1 MKRKGALACLLFF
14 CSTLISGTALAEN
27 QPLYKYTKNAEGTLG
42 YDTKSPVPFYENAT
56 EFVTLPSTYSQP
68 KHQFKSTWVATIA
81 NLNMPQPT
89 SEADFKA
96 SYLERLQTLSDWN
109 MNAMIFQVRP
119 LLDAWY
125 PSELN
130 PWSEFLSGSQGTDP
144 GYDPLKWM
152 IDVTHEAGM
161 EYHAWFNP
169 YRVTNTKLSD
179 QSTLDKLKM
188 SKDEVLALSTS
199 EQVLKLKEAGILA
212 PNNYAAQH
220 PENVL
225 MFDEKLFLNP
235 GIPEV
240 QSYVIDSMKE
250 VVENYDIDAIH
261 FDDYFY
267 PYRITVGEDNVFFGD
282 KNEDQAT
289 FEKYGKG
296 YTDIEEWRRDNI
308 THLVSGVKSM
318 LDSHNKNK
326 QKAVQFGISPFGIW
340 EHKTNDSRGSNTP
353 TTSSQSYSS
362 SIFADTY
369 KWVKEE
375 TVDYIIPQ
383 IYWSFDQKAAP
394 YGELTRWWNNVAEG
408 SHSQVYVGHANYKHA
423 TNGGWEVAWLNPE
436 EIPNQMKFNQQYDNI
451 DGSVLFSYN
460 DLIPSDI
467 PSLADNLKERNQAKN
482 QAIELL
488 KNEYFSTP
496 SLVPEKPWL
505 SHQAIS
511 APISMNLVQAK
522 NQATLTWKDQAAN
535 QTRYF
540 VVYKGT
546 GTAEEVTA
554 NPGNIVKRLFKKQ
567 DQAEFSFVSEND
579 KEGTSYYV
587 TAVDAAGVESEPT
600 KIVVPEV
607 VPDEKKTTGKI
618 TVSYLTED
626 KKQLTKENLVL
637 EGEIDTPYKT
647 EAKEFAGYELVE
659 TPKNAT
665 GKFTEQEQNVVYIYR
680 TKTSTSTTEETKIST
695 TSTTEKKAAGND
707 ETTKPTGKS
716 FPSTGESTNHW
727 LTLAGIFLLGFSVK
741 YFFSK
746 KRSQITKS

>member
-1 MKRKGALACLLFF
+1 MKRKGALVCLMCF
-14 CSTLISGTALAEN
+14 CFALIPSTTLAEN
-27 QPLYKYTKNAEGTLG
+27 QPLYKYTKNTDGTLG
-42 YDTKSPVPFYENAT
+42 YDTSVPVPFYKDAT
-56 EFVTLPSTYSQP
+56 EFVTIPSTYNQP

-81 NLNMPQPT
+81 NLNMPKPKN
-89 SEADFKA
+89 EADFKA
-96 SYLERLQTLSDWN
+96 NYLERLQTLSDWN

-130 PWSEFLSGSQGTDP
+130 PWSEFLSGSQGADP

-152 IDVTHEAGM
+152 VDVTHEAGM

-169 YRVTNTKLSD
+169 YRITNTKLTA
-179 QSTLDKLKM
+179 QSTLDKLTM
-188 SKDEVLALSTS
+188 SKEEILALSTS
-199 EQVLKLKEAGILA
+199 EQVVKLKEAGILA

-240 QSYVIDSMKE
+240 QNYVIESMKE
-250 VVENYDIDAIH
+250 VVENYDVDAIH

-267 PYRITVGEDNVFFGD
+267 PYRISVDGKNVSFGE

-289 FEKYGKG
+289 FETYGKG
-296 YTDIEEWRRDNI
+296 YTTIEDWRRDNI

-318 LDSHNKNK
+318 LDTHNKTH

-340 EHKTNDSRGSNTP
+340 EHKANDSRGSNTP
-353 TTSSQSYSS
+353 TGSSQSYSG

-383 IYWSFDQKAAP
+383 IYWSFDQAAAP
-394 YGELTRWWNNVAEG
+394 YGELTSWWNNVAKD

-451 DGSVLFSYN
+451 AGSVLFSYN
-460 DLIPSDI
+460 DLIPADI

-482 QAIELL
+482 QSIELL
-488 KNEYFSTP
+488 KKEYFSIP
-496 SLVPEKPWL
+496 SLVPEKAWL

-511 APISMNLVQAK
+511 APLSINLVQGT
-522 NQATLTWKDQAAN
+522 NQTTMFWKDQQGN
-535 QTRYF
+535 PTRYF

-546 GTAEEVTA
+546 GSAEEVTA
-554 NPGNIVKRLFKKQ
+554 KPKNIVKRLFKKQ
-567 DQAEFSFVSEND
+567 DQADFSFVDEKNQ
-579 KEGTSYYV
+579 EGASYYV
-587 TAVDAAGVESEPT
+587 TAIDAAGVESVPT
-600 KIVVPEV
+600 KVTVPE
-607 VPDEKKTTGKI
+607 EKKATGKV

-626 KKQLTKENLVL
+626 KKQLAETMVLQGEVDTSYETK
-637 EGEIDTPYKT
+637 
-647 EAKEFAGYELVE
+647 AKQFEGYELIE
-659 TPKNAT
+659 TPKNT
-665 GKFTEQEQNVVYIYR
+665 KGTFIDQEQHVTYFYR
-680 TKTSTSTTEETKIST
+680 ANTKTNTSTTNEATKKSTPST
-695 TSTTEKKAAGND
+695 TQQND
-707 ETTKPTGKS
+707 LVNTKTTKPTGKTL
-716 FPSTGESTNHW
+716 PSTGEATNHW
-727 LTLAGIFLLGFSVK
+727 LMLIGLILLGFLSKLV
-741 YFFSK
+741 FFK
-746 KRSQITKS
+746 KANAKT